1 MDLHKEATIM
11 ENKLILLIELQL
23 LRIIAVLIENE
34 LFLLDQIK
42 KEHELL
48 FPST

>member
-11 ENKLILLIELQL
+11 ENKLILLKKLQL
-23 LRIIAVLIENE
+23 LRIVTVLIENE
-34 LFLLDQIK
+34 LVLLDQIK
-42 KEHELL
+42 NEHEQL